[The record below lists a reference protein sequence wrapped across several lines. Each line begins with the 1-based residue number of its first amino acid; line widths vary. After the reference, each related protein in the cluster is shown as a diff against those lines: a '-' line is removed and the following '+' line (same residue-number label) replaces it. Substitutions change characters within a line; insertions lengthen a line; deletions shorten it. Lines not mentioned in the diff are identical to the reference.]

1 MLRYLLW
8 LPFIV
13 IALMLLLALLFPKAT
28 IETSYAINAPVTVT
42 WDYFNN
48 NKKMHLWMKG
58 FKRTQVIKETPN
70 KIGSK
75 YVLYFMQDGNEM
87 QMNQTIT
94 EFEMH
99 KKFGFIVEH
108 PGANSHNKIEFV
120 ENNGNTIIKQKIEM
134 QPTSF
139 FFRPVLLIVKIAM
152 KKQNR
157 HSYNKLKQLIESEY
171 RP

>member
-1 MLRYLLW
+1 M
-8 LPFIV
+8 
-13 IALMLLLALLFPKAT
+13 
-28 IETSYAINAPVTVT
+28 S
-42 WDYFNN
+42 
-48 NKKMHLWMKG
+48 
-58 FKRTQVIKETPN
+58 
-70 KIGSK
+70 
-75 YVLYFMQDGNEM
+75 
-87 QMNQTIT
+87 QTIT

-134 QPTSF
+134 RPTSF

-171 RP
+171 SPN